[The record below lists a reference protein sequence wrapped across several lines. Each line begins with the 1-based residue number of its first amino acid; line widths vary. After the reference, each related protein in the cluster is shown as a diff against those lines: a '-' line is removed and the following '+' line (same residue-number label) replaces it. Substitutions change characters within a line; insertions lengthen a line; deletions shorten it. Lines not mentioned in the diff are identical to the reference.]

1 MTLGNDSWKPNV
13 FHAKQKYVYNYNFL
27 LWQTEL
33 HFVVLFLFYYDNQFS
48 KVIEIFKHVKWDCN
62 DSKSNY
68 QVERL
73 IFSL

>member
-1 MTLGNDSWKPNV
+1 MTNRITIV
-13 FHAKQKYVYNYNFL
+13 FLFIFL
-27 LWQTEL
+27 LWQPA
-33 HFVVLFLFYYDNQFS
+33 S